1 MKDPDGR
8 FENRNS
14 ALPSLVSYVPNQRC
28 IDRGEKGRK
37 GHQSRIDRRGR
48 PICRY
53 AENNPREG
61 RAPGDEF
68 RGSFAAERSLDT
80 PAFRRVCVP
89 RGTGGGRGRGRE
101 RGTHTHVRVH
111 VRVHS
116 SSSRYMHRYRGIDIG
131 LIPMPRR
138 TRRLIQQ

>member
-68 RGSFAAERSLDT
+68 RGSFAAERSSDT

-89 RGTGGGRGRGRE
+89 RGTGGGGEGGENGEHIR
-101 RGTHTHVRVH
+101 TYA
-111 VRVHS
+111 
-116 SSSRYMHRYRGIDIG
+116 YMYVYIARRRDTCIDIAG
-131 LIPMPRR
+131 SI
-138 TRRLIQQ
+138 